1 MARERV
7 LVVDDKE
14 SVLEVMASI
23 LGERYDVATASDATA
38 ALALVQT
45 RPFDVVLTD
54 VRMPGASGFDLLES
68 MKRAA
73 PGTSVVMMTG
83 FASVPDAVAAIR
95 RGAFDYVAKPLQAE
109 EVCLVIA
116 RALAQRTERAGEGGG
131 EDEGEVATDFR
142 EALVAARDK
151 ASREY
156 LVTLMRQFRGNVT
169 RAADHA
175 HMTRENLHRL
185 LRKYGVRSE
194 SFKAARPE

>member
-23 LGERYDVATASDATA
+23 LGESYDVATAGDAAA
-38 ALALVQT
+38 ALALLEA
-45 RPFDVVLTD
+45 RPFDVVLSD
-54 VRMPGASGFDLLES
+54 VRMPGASGFDLLEAV
-68 MKRAA
+68 KRAA

-83 FASVPDAVAAIR
+83 FASIPDAVDAIR

-116 RALAQRTERAGEGGG
+116 RALAQRTERAGGG
-131 EDEGEVATDFR
+131 EGEGEVATDFR

-156 LVTLMRQFRGNVT
+156 LVTLMRQFHGNVT

-175 HMTRENLHRL
+175 RMTRENLHRL
-185 LRKYGVRSE
+185 LKKYGVRSE